1 MGAFTALGGDPQRWQ
16 NRHVSATTTPVIVEL
31 VGAEQWERVK
41 ALRLA
46 SLHQDPQAFFKLL
59 SEEIDLAEA
68 EWRSRLAS
76 ANTWVAV
83 LDGGD
88 VGLVTS
94 SPDWDD
100 PNAAHLS
107 GLWVDRSARRC
118 GAAQAL
124 SGAVV
129 SHARDTGFRRVV
141 LWVASANAGADRLYA
156 GLGFTRTGRTDTFQ
170 PPRDTYTEWKLELM
184 L

>member
-1 MGAFTALGGDPQRWQ
+1 MTHSVGHQ
-16 NRHVSATTTPVIVEL
+16 PVREEVRGERAVVVAPGVHLVAQVE
-31 VGAEQWERVK
+31 
-41 ALRLA
+41 
-46 SLHQDPQAFFKLL
+46 
-59 SEEIDLAEA
+59 
-68 EWRSRLAS
+68 
-76 ANTWVAV
+76 
-83 LDGGD
+83 GD

-129 SHARDTGFRRVV
+129 SHARDTGFRRVA